1 MNDKPTVVIPKDP
14 KTSRDNFRLGVP
26 TSKRH
31 ERERQRNSPRC
42 AGKIKSRKVEKARRK
57 GGLFYSK
64 SKFPELRSLSENGK
78 RKPPQSASHHRTFPS
93 AAHASKYA
101 A

>member
-57 GGLFYSK
+57 GGLFYSLDEGEGRTYI
-64 SKFPELRSLSENGK
+64 PLRGMCG
-78 RKPPQSASHHRTFPS
+78 
-93 AAHASKYA
+93 
-101 A
+101 